1 MGRYIFRRLVQVIP
15 LLFGITF
22 ITYAIVN
29 AAGDPLAELQ
39 LNPRMKPED
48 IQRIQDNLG
57 LNEPWY
63 TRYFHW
69 VVNVLQ
75 GDLGLSMV
83 NFTPVTDRILT
94 VLPNTILL
102 TGTAF
107 LMSLLIAVPLGV
119 YSAVKRNTLFDNVTT
134 IGTVAVFAVPS
145 FWLGLLLIILFSVKF
160 REWGLP
166 YLPVGGMR
174 ELRGESGLTDRIE
187 HLILPATTL
196 ALVQLAGWARYIRG
210 SMLEVIRQDYVRT
223 AQAKGLRQKTVI
235 FRHAFRNALLPLVT
249 LLGLSVP
256 DLLAGAIFVETIFAW
271 NGMGRL
277 TIDAVNDSDYTLIM
291 GITLFFALL
300 TIVGNLLADIF
311 YAVLDPRIRY
321 D

>member
-1 MGRYIFRRLVQVIP
+1 MGRYVVRRLAQVIP
-15 LLFGITF
+15 LLLGITF
-22 ITYAIVN
+22 LTYAIVN
-29 AAGDPLAELQ
+29 AAGDPLAELE
-39 LNPRMKPED
+39 LNPRIKPED
-48 IQRIQDNLG
+48 VERYKESLG
-57 LNEPWY
+57 LNDPWY
-63 TRYFHW
+63 VRYFIW
-69 VVNVLQ
+69 VGHVLR

-83 NFTPVTDRILT
+83 NFTPVTDRILN

-107 LMSLLIAVPLGV
+107 ALSLLIAIPLGV
-119 YSAVKRNTLFDNVTT
+119 YSAVKRKSLFDNVTT
-134 IGTVAVFAVPS
+134 IGTVAMVAVPS

-187 HLILPATTL
+187 HLILPAVTL
-196 ALVQLAGWARYIRG
+196 ALVQLAGWTRYIRG

-223 AQAKGLRQKTVI
+223 AQAKGLRHGTVI

-277 TIDAVNDSDYTLIM
+277 TIDAVKDSDYTLIM
-291 GITLFFALL
+291 GITLFFAFL
-300 TIVGNLLADIF
+300 TIIGNLLADIF